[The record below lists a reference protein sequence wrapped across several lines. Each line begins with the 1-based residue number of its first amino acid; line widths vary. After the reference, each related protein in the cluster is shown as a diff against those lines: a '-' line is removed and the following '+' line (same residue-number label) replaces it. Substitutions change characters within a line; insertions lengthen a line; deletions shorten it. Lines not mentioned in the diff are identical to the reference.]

1 MRSSTTGPNI
11 FQRFGQQ
18 QVKQIAT
25 GEDWLKR
32 IILIV
37 ATLWL
42 LVVVVFPLF
51 PMIGR
56 SFLDRDDNWIGL
68 SNYIRFFTTPALE
81 VSFFNSFYIAI
92 TSSAI
97 AIVLAF
103 IFAYALTRTAMVGK
117 QVLQTLGMLPLY
129 IPPLAHAIALI
140 YLFGNKGVV
149 TTGFFDLFPGWDIEL
164 YGANGII
171 IGEVLYVFPQAL
183 VILTTA
189 LSLTDARLYEA
200 AQAMRT
206 PPWRTF
212 LTVTLPSVKYGLMSA
227 IFVCFTLAF
236 TDFGVPKVVGGDFN
250 VLATDIYKQVIGQQN
265 FSMGATISVFLLIPT
280 VIAFIADRI
289 IQGEKPLE
297 TIQRE
302 IAEETGYQAYKWQHI
317 GKFAL
322 APSYSDEYIN
332 VFIARDLEKLE
343 DPPVQDEDEDI
354 EVIQI
359 SREELEQ
366 AIYDGEAINAE
377 AIASYFLARPFLE
390 KKS

>member
-1 MRSSTTGPNI
+1 MRSSTTRPNI

-171 IGEVLYVFPQAL
+171 IGEVLYV
-183 VILTTA
+183 
-189 LSLTDARLYEA
+189 
-200 AQAMRT
+200 
-206 PPWRTF
+206 
-212 LTVTLPSVKYGLMSA
+212 
-227 IFVCFTLAF
+227 
-236 TDFGVPKVVGGDFN
+236 
-250 VLATDIYKQVIGQQN
+250 
-265 FSMGATISVFLLIPT
+265 
-280 VIAFIADRI
+280 
-289 IQGEKPLE
+289 
-297 TIQRE
+297 
-302 IAEETGYQAYKWQHI
+302 
-317 GKFAL
+317 
-322 APSYSDEYIN
+322 
-332 VFIARDLEKLE
+332 
-343 DPPVQDEDEDI
+343 
-354 EVIQI
+354 
-359 SREELEQ
+359 
-366 AIYDGEAINAE
+366 
-377 AIASYFLARPFLE
+377 
-390 KKS
+390 